1 MIFASDNWAGASDRV
16 VAALADIAKVGGA
29 AYGGDPLSKTVER
42 EFSRI
47 FEHDVAVFFVGTGTA
62 ANALSLS
69 AFARPGGIVFAH
81 HEAHIAVDEANATE
95 FFGGGVRVVGLGGA
109 GGKLT
114 PDVLAAAIA
123 KYPQGNVHHGKPV
136 AVSLTQVTELGTA
149 YRPEETSAI
158 AGVAKAAGLAV
169 HMDGARFAGAVAS
182 LSRSPADITWR
193 SGVDVLSFGGTKNGC
208 LAAEAV
214 VFFNPEHA
222 AYTGL
227 ARQRAGHGFSKAWF
241 IAAQFAAYFD
251 DDHWLTM
258 AGHANAMAA
267 RLVLALRAA
276 PGVRLAVTPDANEVF
291 AVLPRG
297 LDARLRAGGA
307 MYHDWS
313 PEALPADERPRAD
326 EVLVRLVTN
335 FRTSADEIDA
345 FSALI
350 LRG

>member
-1 MIFASDNWAGASDRV
+1 MIFASDNWSGASDRI

-29 AYGGDPLSKTVER
+29 AYGGDRLSKAVEK

-47 FEHDVAVFFVGTGTA
+47 FARDVAVFFVGTGTA
-62 ANALSLS
+62 ANSLSLS

-81 HEAHIAVDEANATE
+81 HEAHITVDEANATE

-109 GGKLT
+109 AGKLT
-114 PDVLAAAIA
+114 PEVLAAAIA
-123 KYPQGNVHHGKPV
+123 KYPAGNVHHGRPV

-149 YRPEETSAI
+149 YRPEEVSAI
-158 AGVAKAAGLAV
+158 AGTAKASGLAV

-182 LSRSPADITWR
+182 LNRSPADITWR

-208 LAAEAV
+208 VAAEAV
-214 VFFNPEHA
+214 VFFNPEQA
-222 AYTGL
+222 AYAGL

-241 IAAQFAAYFD
+241 IAAQFEAYFED
-251 DDHWLTM
+251 AHWLDM
-258 AGHANAMAA
+258 ARHANAMAA

-297 LDARLRAGGA
+297 LDARLKAAGA
-307 MYHDWS
+307 IYHEWS

-326 EVLVRLVTN
+326 EVLVRLVTS
-335 FRTSADEIDA
+335 FKTTADDIDA
-345 FSALI
+345 LSALV